1 RTSQRDYSLSWS
13 RRLKTKSTLQA
24 VLTPTWTMSND
35 LPLLTRL
42 TENSTEV
49 PVSAS
54 GGGGGGGG
62 VENYVLLL
70 VLLGVFVGGTLV
82 LLSLLV
88 LFCHT
93 CCTGDRRYS
102 RASDDP
108 EKTNT
113 TYVEDSQPTQE
124 INMRLDESDAFSA
137 SSCQDGETDRFVST
151 GTTGRRVSFNE
162 SALYEQ
168 ERRTEDKGRRYTLT
182 EGDFHHL
189 KKARLTQ
196 LRLAP
201 AHTGMKILTITECD
215 STESSVVNINEMP
228 AAILPLTI
236 YQSLSGGLPGDPHHS
251 IILEHRNRQMPSAAK
266 LTHVRSLTVETIG
279 DRAEEDNER
288 GVVEEREVS
297 PAHTTSVLQFFSKL
311 RRHASLEGAGPYFR
325 KWKFDSS
332 HRAASLDAKGS
343 PKRRPF
349 QRQRAA
355 SETTDPTED
364 DSSSLDGDATPP
376 LPPPHLQSGGLQ
388 SLSAESLTQASSPS
402 SSTALLYRLEV
413 EDSVE
418 VELGINITG
427 NNIDIPLTNEHYT
440 QRQEQGTGEGAEVG
454 SVVETETELDAM
466 FAVTSR
472 GQEAIAQL
480 APGDNEEEEKEEEED
495 NLFEGHDASVLQGNN
510 DTATQSNTVP
520 EVNSCDVISDVKT
533 DQTLEAEDGAEEVLG
548 AEARGRTASGSS
560 LSFLLHQDSTE
571 LPHSLYRD
579 IWSLRASLEQYASSD
594 QSSTDRESIRSDA
607 DSISSL
613 GAAGARPGLDSCL
626 SQDLGDEPEADGE
639 GEGFGGAAR
648 GAFGGDGDVVSGTA
662 GDGEAGNRK
671 LLQMDSGYASIEA
684 PSRVPEDQRLFG
696 MPGGS
701 RGKTASERRLFFTSS
716 GRKGSVCEEHEDEIM
731 DRTDVDKKLMMAA
744 TSGSRSLTL
753 KQPSQLGKGTYSQ
766 SPPEPLH
773 LQSQPTS
780 PLVKLHHPAVPQP
793 PRLRRRDY
801 SIDEKTDALFSEFL
815 RHDPRFDQQDSPPR
829 SRHRSRVHL
838 RKQWQ
843 RHKQYSDPGSSTG
856 GRYSPS
862 LERQRFTPLRRG
874 DSAGYPLDT
883 RYHSTLSRIASAAD
897 EEATEVAATEEA
909 NQKDS
914 EEGKDLGDERNS
926 GEAVESVSEA
936 AFEDKEGSNAGAPS
950 AASIRRVTGSE
961 VNDTEGEAVANE
973 RTSSRS
979 QDTLHTRDSYA
990 DPRVGNQNNN
1000 SSQAIKSH
1008 FPSPERRRTGG
1019 TLSSTDVTFRDPTD
1033 PDAPIPPPLPPSTLM
1048 PILHGQSSLTDK
1060 LAASVEERLYSG
1072 LRNAEP
1078 GHQGPGEGQ
1087 RAVTTLHV
1095 SSPDKSPV

>member
-1 RTSQRDYSLSWS
+1 
-13 RRLKTKSTLQA
+13 
-24 VLTPTWTMSND
+24 M
-35 LPLLTRL
+35 
-42 TENSTEV
+42 
-49 PVSAS
+49 
-54 GGGGGGGG
+54 
-62 VENYVLLL
+62 
-70 VLLGVFVGGTLV
+70 
-82 LLSLLV
+82 
-88 LFCHT
+88 
-93 CCTGDRRYS
+93 
-102 RASDDP
+102 
-108 EKTNT
+108 
-113 TYVEDSQPTQE
+113 
-124 INMRLDESDAFSA
+124 
-137 SSCQDGETDRFVST
+137 
-151 GTTGRRVSFNE
+151 
-162 SALYEQ
+162 
-168 ERRTEDKGRRYTLT
+168 
-182 EGDFHHL
+182 
-189 KKARLTQ
+189 
-196 LRLAP
+196 
-201 AHTGMKILTITECD
+201 
-215 STESSVVNINEMP
+215 
-228 AAILPLTI
+228 
-236 YQSLSGGLPGDPHHS
+236 
-251 IILEHRNRQMPSAAK
+251 
-266 LTHVRSLTVETIG
+266 
-279 DRAEEDNER
+279 
-288 GVVEEREVS
+288 
-297 PAHTTSVLQFFSKL
+297 
-311 RRHASLEGAGPYFR
+311 
-325 KWKFDSS
+325 
-332 HRAASLDAKGS
+332 
-343 PKRRPF
+343 
-349 QRQRAA
+349 
-355 SETTDPTED
+355 
-364 DSSSLDGDATPP
+364 
-376 LPPPHLQSGGLQ
+376 
-388 SLSAESLTQASSPS
+388 
-402 SSTALLYRLEV
+402 
-413 EDSVE
+413 E
-418 VELGINITG
+418 VELGTNITG
-427 NNIDIPLTNEHYT
+427 NNIDIPVTNDHYA

-454 SVVETETELDAM
+454 SVVEAETELDAM

-480 APGDNEEEEKEEEED
+480 APGDNEEEED
-495 NLFEGHDASVLQGNN
+495 NLFEGHDASDIQGNN
-510 DTATQSNTVP
+510 GTAAQSNTVP

-548 AEARGRTASGSS
+548 AEARGRKASGSS

-639 GEGFGGAAR
+639 GEGFVGAAR
-648 GAFGGDGDVVSGTA
+648 GAFGGDGDAVSGTA

-684 PSRVPEDQRLFG
+684 PSRVPEDLRLFG

-716 GRKGSVCEEHEDEIM
+716 GRKGSVCEEHEDEMM
-731 DRTDVDKKLMMAA
+731 DRMDVDKKLMMAA
-744 TSGSRSLTL
+744 TSGGRSVTL
-753 KQPSQLGKGTYSQ
+753 KQPSQLGKGPYSQ
-766 SPPEPLH
+766 SPPEALH

-793 PRLRRRDY
+793 SPTHRPRLRRRDY

-897 EEATEVAATEEA
+897 EEATEVAASEEA

-914 EEGKDLGDERNS
+914 EEGKDS

-936 AFEDKEGSNAGAPS
+936 AFEDKEGSNAGARS

-961 VNDTEGEAVANE
+961 VNDTEGEPVAKK

-979 QDTLHTRDSYA
+979 QDTLHTRDSAA

-1008 FPSPERRRTGG
+1008 FPSPERCRPGG
-1019 TLSSTDVTFRDPTD
+1019 TLSSTDVTFGDPTD
-1033 PDAPIPPPLPPSTLM
+1033 PDAPIPPPPPLPPSALM
-1048 PILHGQSSLTDK
+1048 PILRGQSSLTDK
-1060 LAASVEERLYSG
+1060 LAASVEDRLYSG
-1072 LRNAEP
+1072 LRNTEP
-1078 GHQGPGEGQ
+1078 GHQGPGEDQ
-1087 RAVTTLHV
+1087 RAVTVLHV